1 MDTSISISTSTSA
14 SDDNLIC
21 VICLN
26 GLENLTMLKTLKCKH
41 VLCGPC
47 YKDLFAY
54 QQSIGADTCCP
65 LCRQIEV
72 PHIASDN
79 HIVNVEVGVGT
90 HDVDIH
96 LNNAMIIRRICMI
109 AFLVLFILFI
119 ITGVFHRRIS

>member
-1 MDTSISISTSTSA
+1 MDTSISTSA

-26 GLENLTMLKTLKCKH
+26 LLENGKILKCNH
-41 VLCGPC
+41 VLCVKC
-47 YKDLFAY
+47 YGDLLEY